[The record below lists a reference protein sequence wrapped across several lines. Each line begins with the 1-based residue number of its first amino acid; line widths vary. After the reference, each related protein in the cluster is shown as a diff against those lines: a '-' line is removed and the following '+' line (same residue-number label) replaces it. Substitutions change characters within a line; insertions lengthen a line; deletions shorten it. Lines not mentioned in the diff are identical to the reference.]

1 VSYIKHT
8 LLNVNNVYSYGPKGF
23 ECLYA
28 HLAPLFTFKSAYL
41 QPDQIRP
48 LDPQQFVRRVLVPE
62 AAVRLVMEDRKCGRD
77 AAIEIVVESRLYGMA
92 VNGLDEDA

>member
-1 VSYIKHT
+1 
-8 LLNVNNVYSYGPKGF
+8 
-23 ECLYA
+23 
-28 HLAPLFTFKSAYL
+28 
-41 QPDQIRP
+41 
-48 LDPQQFVRRVLVPE
+48 LVPE